1 LKQKQVK
8 ISELKKSI
16 QTRLENAGIPDA
28 ESDTRI
34 ILREF
39 ANVTLSDLF
48 SDPDKELDASVDMDK
63 LEEVISLRV
72 QRIPLQHIVGST
84 CFMGFDFEVSPD
96 ALIPRPDTEILTEE
110 ALKDYHDGSKILDL
124 CTGTGCI
131 ITSLIALMNDCYG
144 VGTDISE
151 KALALAGKNA
161 DSILGGKRDRLVFK
175 RGDLYDALDE
185 GEMFDIIV
193 SNPPY
198 IRTADID
205 TLMPEVKDHDPMLA
219 LDGGDDGLIFYRRI
233 IEGAKEHLV
242 KGGDLLLEIGYD
254 QAEDVMKIMEDNRF
268 IEINCIKDFAGND
281 RVVRGILPLL

>member
-1 LKQKQVK
+1 MK
-8 ISELKKSI
+8 ISELKNNT

-39 ANVTLSDLF
+39 ANVSLSDLY
-48 SDPDKELDASVDMDK
+48 SDPDMELDTSVDTDK

-72 QRIPLQHIVGST
+72 KRIPLQHIIGKT

-96 ALIPRPDTEILTEE
+96 ALIPRPDTEILAEE
-110 ALKDYHDGSKILDL
+110 ALRDYHDGSKILDL

-144 VGTDISE
+144 VGTDISD
-151 KALALAGKNA
+151 KALALANRNA
-161 DSILGGKRDRLVFK
+161 DTILAGKRNRLVFK
-175 RGDLYDALDE
+175 QGDLYSALDA
-185 GEMFDIIV
+185 GERFDVIV

-205 TLMPEVKDHDPMLA
+205 VLMPEVKDHDPLLA

-242 KGGDLLLEIGYD
+242 KGGDLLLEIGCD
-254 QAEDVMKIMEDNRF
+254 QAEDVMKIMEENRF
-268 IEINCIKDFAGND
+268 IEINCIKDYAGCD
-281 RVVRGILPLL
+281 RVIRGILPLL

>member
-1 LKQKQVK
+1 MEK
-8 ISELKKSI
+8 
-16 QTRLENAGIPDA
+16 AGIPDA

-34 ILREF
+34 ILRE
-39 ANVTLSDLF
+39 TLDISLSDLF
-48 SDPDKELDASVDMDK
+48 SDPDKELDPSFDAGRM
-63 LEEVISLRV
+63 EEVISLREKRV
-72 QRIPLQHIVGST
+72 PLQHIIGKT

-151 KALALAGKNA
+151 AALSLAAKNA
-161 DSILGGKRDRLVFK
+161 DTILADKRERLVFK
-175 RGDLYDALDE
+175 QGDLYSALSE
-185 GEMFDIIV
+185 GEKFDVIV

-205 TLMPEVKDHDPMLA
+205 GLMPEVKDHDPMLA
-219 LDGGDDGLIFYRRI
+219 LDGGEDGLIFYRRI
-233 IEGAKEHLV
+233 IEGAHEHLV
-242 KGGDLLLEIGYD
+242 KGGDLLLEIGCD
-254 QAEDVMKIMEDNRF
+254 QAEDVMKIMEQNGF
-268 IEINCIKDFAGND
+268 IEVKCIKDFAGND

>member
-1 LKQKQVK
+1 MK
-8 ISELKKSI
+8 ISELKKDI

-34 ILREF
+34 ILREI
-39 ANVTLSDLF
+39 ADISLSDLL
-48 SDPDKELDASVDMDK
+48 SDPDKETDASLDTVK
-63 LEEVISLRV
+63 LEEVVSLREK
-72 QRIPLQHIVGST
+72 RIPLQHILGKT

-96 ALIPRPDTEILTEE
+96 ALIPRPDTEILAEE

-144 VGTDISE
+144 VGTDISDA
-151 KALALAGKNA
+151 ALGLAGRNA
-161 DSILGGKRDRLVFK
+161 DTILEGKRDRLEFK
-175 RGDLYDALDE
+175 QGDLYSALGE
-185 GEMFDIIV
+185 GEKFDVIV

-205 TLMPEVKDHDPMLA
+205 TLMPEVKDHDPVLA
-219 LDGGDDGLIFYRRI
+219 LDGGADGLVFYRRI

-242 KGGDLLLEIGYD
+242 KGGDLLLEIGCD
-254 QAEDVMKIMEDNRF
+254 QAEDVMKIMETNGY
-268 IEINCIKDFAGND
+268 IEINCIKDYAGND

>member
-1 LKQKQVK
+1 VK
-8 ISELKKSI
+8 ISELKNHI
-16 QTRLENAGIPDA
+16 QSCLGEAGIEDA
-28 ESDTRI
+28 GSDTGI

-48 SDPDKELDASVDMDK
+48 SDPDRELDASVDTDRI
-63 LEEVISLRV
+63 EEVISLRV
-72 QRIPLQHIVGST
+72 KRIPLQHIVGKT

-110 ALKDYHDGSKILDL
+110 ALRDYHDGSRFLDL

-131 ITSLIALMNDCYG
+131 ITSLIALTNDCYG

-151 KALALAGKNA
+151 AALKLAGKNA
-161 DSILGGKRDRLVFK
+161 DTILADKRDRLEF
-175 RGDLYDALDE
+175 RQGNLYEALDA
-185 GEMFDIIV
+185 GEKFDVIV

-198 IRTADID
+198 IRTSDIEG
-205 TLMPEVKDHDPMLA
+205 LMPEVKDHDPYIA
-219 LDGGDDGLIFYRRI
+219 LDGGEDGLIFYRRI

-242 KGGDLLLEIGYD
+242 KGGDLLLEIGCD
-254 QAEDVMKIMEDNRF
+254 QAEDVMKIMKMGGF

>member
-1 LKQKQVK
+1 MK
-8 ISELKKSI
+8 ISELKNHI
-16 QTRLENAGIPDA
+16 QSRLEEAGIEDA
-28 ESDTRI
+28 GSDTGI

-48 SDPDKELDASVDMDK
+48 SDPDRELDASVDTDRI
-63 LEEVISLRV
+63 EEVISLRIK
-72 QRIPLQHIVGST
+72 RIPLQHIVGKT

-110 ALKDYHDGSKILDL
+110 ALRDYHDGSRFLDL

-131 ITSLIALMNDCYG
+131 ITSLIALTNDCYG

-151 KALALAGKNA
+151 AALKLAGKNA
-161 DSILGGKRDRLVFK
+161 DTILADKRDRLEF
-175 RGDLYDALDE
+175 RQGNLYEALDA
-185 GEMFDIIV
+185 GEKFDVIV

-198 IRTADID
+198 IRTSDIEG
-205 TLMPEVKDHDPMLA
+205 LMPEVKDHDPYIA
-219 LDGGDDGLIFYRRI
+219 LDGGEDGLIFYRRI

-242 KGGDLLLEIGYD
+242 KGGDLLLEIGCD
-254 QAEDVMKIMEDNRF
+254 QAEDVMKIMKMGGF

>member
-1 LKQKQVK
+1 MN
-8 ISELKKSI
+8 ITELKNLI
-16 QTRLENAGIPDA
+16 QSRLEKAGIDDPK
-28 ESDTRI
+28 SDTGI
-34 ILREF
+34 ILREY
-39 ANVTLSDLF
+39 ANVSLSDLF
-48 SDPDKELDASVDMDK
+48 SDPEKEVAPDVDMNGI
-63 LEEVISLRV
+63 EEVISLREK
-72 QRIPLQHIVGST
+72 RIPLQHIVGRT

-110 ALKDYHDGSKILDL
+110 ALRDYHDGSKFLDL

-131 ITSLIALMNDCYG
+131 ITSLIALTNDCYG

-151 KALALAGKNA
+151 KALALAGRNA
-161 DSILGGKRDRLVFK
+161 DIILADKRDRLVFK
-175 RGDLYDALDE
+175 QGDLYDALDE
-185 GEMFDIIV
+185 GETFAIIV

>member
-1 LKQKQVK
+1 MK
-8 ISELKKSI
+8 ISELKNNI

>member
-1 LKQKQVK
+1 MK
-8 ISELKKSI
+8 ISELKKDI

-34 ILREF
+34 ILREI
-39 ANVTLSDLF
+39 ADISLSDLF
-48 SDPDKELDASVDMDK
+48 SDPDIETDASLDTVK
-63 LEEVISLRV
+63 IEEVVSLREK
-72 QRIPLQHIVGST
+72 RIPLQHILGKT

-96 ALIPRPDTEILTEE
+96 ALIPRPDTEILVEE

-144 VGTDISE
+144 VGTDISDA
-151 KALALAGKNA
+151 ALGLAGRNA
-161 DSILGGKRDRLVFK
+161 DTILEGKRDRLEFK
-175 RGDLYDALDE
+175 QGDLYSALGE
-185 GEMFDIIV
+185 GEKFDVIV

-205 TLMPEVKDHDPMLA
+205 TLMPEVKDHDPVLA
-219 LDGGDDGLIFYRRI
+219 LDGGADGLAFYRRI

-242 KGGDLLLEIGYD
+242 KGGDLLLEIGCD
-254 QAEDVMKIMEDNRF
+254 QAEDVMKIMETNGY
-268 IEINCIKDFAGND
+268 IEINCIKDYAGND

>member
-1 LKQKQVK
+1 MK
-8 ISELKKSI
+8 ISELKNNI

-39 ANVTLSDLF
+39 ANVSLSDLY
-48 SDPDKELDASVDMDK
+48 SDPDTELDTSVDTDK

-72 QRIPLQHIVGST
+72 KRIPLQHIIGKT

-96 ALIPRPDTEILTEE
+96 ALIPRPDTEILAEE
-110 ALKDYHDGSKILDL
+110 ALRDYHDGSKILDL

-144 VGTDISE
+144 VGTDISG
-151 KALALAGKNA
+151 KALALASKNA
-161 DSILGGKRDRLVFK
+161 DTILSGKRNRLVFK
-175 RGDLYDALDE
+175 QGDLYSALDA
-185 GEMFDIIV
+185 GERFDVIV

-205 TLMPEVKDHDPMLA
+205 ALMPEVKDHDPLLA

-242 KGGDLLLEIGYD
+242 KGGDLLLEIGCD
-254 QAEDVMKIMEDNRF
+254 QAEDVMKIMEENRF
-268 IEINCIKDFAGND
+268 IEINCIKDYAGCD
-281 RVVRGILPLL
+281 RVIRGILPLL

>member
-1 LKQKQVK
+1 MK
-8 ISELKKSI
+8 ISELKNSI
-16 QTRLENAGIPDA
+16 QSRLEEAGIEEA
-28 ESDTRI
+28 GSDTGI
-34 ILREF
+34 ILREY

-48 SDPDKELDASVDMDK
+48 TDPDKELDASVDMNRI
-63 LEEVISLRV
+63 EEVVSQRV
-72 QRIPLQHIVGST
+72 KRIPLQHIVGKT

-110 ALKDYHDGSKILDL
+110 ALRDYHDGSKFLDL

-131 ITSLIALMNDCYG
+131 ITSLIALTNDCYG

-151 KALALAGKNA
+151 AALNLAGKNA
-161 DSILGGKRDRLVFK
+161 DTILADKRERLVFK
-175 RGDLYDALDE
+175 QGDLYDALDE
-185 GEMFDIIV
+185 GEKFDVII

-198 IRTADID
+198 IRTADIEG
-205 TLMPEVKDHDPMLA
+205 LMPEVKDHDPMLA

-233 IEGAKEHLV
+233 IEGAHEHLV
-242 KGGDLLLEIGYD
+242 KGGDLLLEIGCD
-254 QAEDVMKIMEDNRF
+254 QAEDVMNIMKTNGF